1 MVEIYEDRDPKAIKQ
16 KKDYFDELK
25 LLPNSIKKPR
35 KNRSGYL
42 NFARLVTQL

>member
-1 MVEIYEDRDPKAIKQ
+1 MKG
-16 KKDYFDELK
+16 FDELK
-25 LLPNSIKKPR
+25 LLPDSIKKPR